1 MLKFYYNRA
10 PNPMKVA
17 LFLEE
22 AGLPYE
28 GVPVDT
34 MRGQQHDPDFLRINP
49 NAKVP
54 AIEEEG
60 RRIFDSN
67 AILLYLAD
75 KLGVLN
81 GRPEDRG
88 ELLSWLMW
96 IASGLGPYSGQ
107 AVHFQ
112 LMAPEKPAYAVNRY
126 RREAERHY
134 QVLDDHLSGR
144 EWIVGQGYSIADIAA
159 WGWIDRHTRVLGE
172 NALDAYPNIRA
183 WLERV
188 DSRPAVERAR
198 ALGKDHAWKTDLDDE
213 ARRAMFPS
221 NYAA

>member
-22 AGLPYE
+22 TGLPYE
-28 GVPVDT
+28 AIPVDT
-34 MRGQQHDPDFLRINP
+34 MKGQQHDPEFRKVNP

-54 AIEEEG
+54 AIVDEG
-60 RRIFDSN
+60 KRIFDSN

-75 KLGVLN
+75 KIGVLN

-96 IASGLGPYSGQ
+96 IASGLGPFSGQ
-107 AVHFQ
+107 CVHFRH
-112 LMAPEKPAYAVNRY
+112 MAPEKVDYAVNRY
-126 RREAERHY
+126 RREVERHY
-134 QVLDDHLSGR
+134 RVLDEHLSGR

-159 WGWIDRHTRVLGE
+159 WGWIDRHPRVLGE
-172 NALDAYPNIRA
+172 DAFDGLSNLKA
-183 WLERV
+183 WFERV
-188 DSRPAVERAR
+188 NSRPAAERAR
-198 ALGKDHAWKTDLDDE
+198 AIGKDHAWKTELDEE
-213 ARRAMFPS
+213 AKRAMFPS
-221 NYAA
+221 NYQG